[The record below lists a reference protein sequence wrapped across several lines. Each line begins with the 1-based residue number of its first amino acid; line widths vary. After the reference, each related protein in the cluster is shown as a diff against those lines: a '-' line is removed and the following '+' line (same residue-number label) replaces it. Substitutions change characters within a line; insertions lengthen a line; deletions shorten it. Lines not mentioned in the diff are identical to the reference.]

1 MFEVPQDADPDAVRR
16 GPSSG
21 SPSTPSLSSRARI
34 VEAAEHIAGPWTS
47 GALRALVWPR
57 ASGTP
62 ALAKRIASEA
72 VRRFEPEL
80 ERPVVLDVPGVVE
93 LPRPQPG

>member
-1 MFEVPQDADPDAVRR
+1 MPSH

-21 SPSTPSLSSRARI
+21 SPSTPSLTSLARI

-47 GALRALVWPR
+47 GAPGLVAASLRHAGARERSL
-57 ASGTP
+57 
-62 ALAKRIASEA
+62 SEV

-80 ERPVVLDVPGVVE
+80 ERPVVLDAQE
-93 LPRPQPG
+93 WWSSAPQPG